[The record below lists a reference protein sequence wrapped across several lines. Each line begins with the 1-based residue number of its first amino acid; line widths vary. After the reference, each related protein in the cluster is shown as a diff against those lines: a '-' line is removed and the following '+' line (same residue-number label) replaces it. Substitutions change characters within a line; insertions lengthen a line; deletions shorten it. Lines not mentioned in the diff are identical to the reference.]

1 MSLCIFYGTVV
12 TCDLSVY
19 LLVSKVS
26 WGESLNS
33 AIVKQHNDHVW
44 GHKRN
49 RGHTE
54 VKGFL
59 ERGHFSATVEKWV
72 MVLLHIKK
80 VPGTKPVCV
89 QFAYMSTPF
98 PCTVP

>member
-1 MSLCIFYGTVV
+1 M
-12 TCDLSVY
+12 TCDLSVH

-26 WGESLNS
+26 WGELPNS
-33 AIVKQHNDHVW
+33 AIVKQHRSDRVW
-44 GHKRN
+44 GNKRN

-59 ERGHFSATVEKWV
+59 ERGYLSATVEKWV

-98 PCTVP
+98 PCTILRHTLVN

>member
-1 MSLCIFYGTVV
+1 MGGIAKQCN
-12 TCDLSVY
+12 
-19 LLVSKVS
+19 SKTAQE
-26 WGESLNS
+26 GC
-33 AIVKQHNDHVW
+33 VW

-59 ERGHFSATVEKWV
+59 ERGYLSATVEKWV

-98 PCTVP
+98 PCTILRHTLVN